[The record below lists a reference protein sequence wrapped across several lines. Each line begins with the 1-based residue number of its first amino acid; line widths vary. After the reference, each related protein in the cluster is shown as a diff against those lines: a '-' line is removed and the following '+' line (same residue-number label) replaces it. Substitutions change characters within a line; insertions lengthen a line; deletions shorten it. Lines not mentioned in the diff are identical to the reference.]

1 MSHAVDGG
9 VATGTAKAAGTYI
22 TGDLNNES
30 AKGGQFYIN
39 ITAISAGSLTVT
51 IEGKDPASGTYYT
64 VLASAALTT
73 TGFTLLTIYP
83 GLTASANVV
92 ANQIL
97 PKTFRIKQVVATGP
111 ATYTIGQ
118 SLIG

>member
-1 MSHAVDGG
+1 MSHPVDGS
-9 VATGTAKAAGTYI
+9 VASGTAKAAGTYT
-22 TGDLNNES
+22 TGDLNNYN

-39 ITAISAGSLTVT
+39 ITALTGTLTVT

-64 VLASAALTT
+64 VLASSALSS

-83 GLTASANVV
+83 GMTASANAV
-92 ANQIL
+92 ANNIL

-118 SLIG
+118 SLVV